1 MSIPSNTPELARGG
15 SASDYLGLKGVGL
28 EQRVADFAGWYD
40 ARVQAGLWSYDKTA
54 EAVPVGEAFAI
65 AFSDEGDRRRASL
78 FAAIDTVRGAMIKGG
93 AQLFGVASPIGPMV
107 IGSEIEARVTS
118 HFCSEQGRAGQSRE
132 IPSRRAARHAFGCK
146 FRPTVTQAS
155 PPPR

>member
-1 MSIPSNTPELARGG
+1 M
-15 SASDYLGLKGVGL
+15 
-28 EQRVADFAGWYD
+28 ADFAGWYD
-40 ARVQAGLWSYDKTA
+40 ARVQAGLWSYNKTA

-107 IGSEIEARVTS
+107 IGSGFEARVTS
-118 HFCSEQGRAGQSRE
+118 HFCSEQGVLANLARYQVVA
-132 IPSRRAARHAFGCK
+132 RAARHAFGCK